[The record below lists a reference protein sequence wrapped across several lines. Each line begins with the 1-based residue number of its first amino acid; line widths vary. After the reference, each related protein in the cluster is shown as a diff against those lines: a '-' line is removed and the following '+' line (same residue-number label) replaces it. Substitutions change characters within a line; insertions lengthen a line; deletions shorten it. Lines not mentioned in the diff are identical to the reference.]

1 LGKATVFDIGARFVP
16 LKTPYDRLIE
26 ICKRIRADIL
36 LFFNSQAPVIG
47 RSKEFCEDLQQHQLS
62 MPSLILP
69 GEVLF
74 VPDKPVNISKYF
86 EVRNNQFFAG
96 PVVL

>member
-1 LGKATVFDIGARFVP
+1 MIGVGEIKANRGFPIEQVN
-16 LKTPYDRLIE
+16 RLIE
-26 ICKRIRADIL
+26 IGKRIRAGFL
-36 LFFNSQAPVIG
+36 LFSTLKE
-47 RSKEFCEDLQQHQLS
+47 RSSTEVKELYEHLQQHQLS
-62 MPSLILP
+62 MPALILP

-74 VPDKPVNISKYF
+74 VADKPVNISKYF